1 MHPDTQIVG
10 VVGDAKQRGVKEG
23 VIATLYRP
31 FAQAPQG
38 SALEFYVRTAQAP
51 ATAENTI
58 RAALHGLDPKL
69 VADSM
74 RTMDEQIDQ
83 NVSNE
88 RMMALLA
95 MSFALVALLTTAVG
109 LYGVLAYATAQR
121 TKEIG
126 IRMALGAQRSAVV
139 RLVLMDMAKVA
150 AIGIVVA
157 LPVAVLLARWLRSEL
172 FEVQPFDPPTM
183 IGCVVVTVAMVLLA
197 AALPARRA
205 ASGRTDEGV
214 AGGVIGDRDGNG
226 ERFGERFK
234 DGAGTMI
241 ELKKL
246 ERSYKTGHMETWVL
260 RRINL
265 TIREG
270 EFVTVMGP
278 SGAGKS
284 SLLNVL
290 AMLDDQW
297 KGEFY
302 FSDEAVH
309 VMNRKQR
316 AELARRRIGMVFQ
329 SYHLLD
335 DLTVAENIDLP
346 LSYKDIPKLERQ
358 ALVADTLDRFN
369 IVGKKDLF
377 PNQLSGGQQQ
387 LVGIA
392 RAVIHKPALLLADE
406 PTGNLHS
413 DQAKEIME
421 LFRTL
426 NEQGT
431 TVVQVTHSEV
441 NAGYGTRT
449 IELRDG
455 WLYRDTAGLE
465 VAAEVQA

>member
-1 MHPDTQIVG
+1 
-10 VVGDAKQRGVKEG
+10 
-23 VIATLYRP
+23 
-31 FAQAPQG
+31 
-38 SALEFYVRTAQAP
+38 
-51 ATAENTI
+51 
-58 RAALHGLDPKL
+58 
-69 VADSM
+69 
-74 RTMDEQIDQ
+74 
-83 NVSNE
+83 
-88 RMMALLA
+88 
-95 MSFALVALLTTAVG
+95 
-109 LYGVLAYATAQR
+109 
-121 TKEIG
+121 
-126 IRMALGAQRSAVV
+126 
-139 RLVLMDMAKVA
+139 
-150 AIGIVVA
+150 
-157 LPVAVLLARWLRSEL
+157 
-172 FEVQPFDPPTM
+172 
-183 IGCVVVTVAMVLLA
+183 
-197 AALPARRA
+197 
-205 ASGRTDEGV
+205 
-214 AGGVIGDRDGNG
+214 
-226 ERFGERFK
+226 
-234 DGAGTMI
+234 MI
-241 ELKKL
+241 ELKQL
-246 ERSYKTGHMETWVL
+246 ERSYKTGHTETWVL

-302 FSDEAVH
+302 FADHPVH
-309 VMNRKQR
+309 TMNRKQR

-346 LSYKDIPKLERQ
+346 LSYKDIPKPERQ

-387 LVGIA
+387 LVGID
-392 RAVIHKPALLLADE
+392 KPDLLLADE

-413 DQAKEIME
+413 EQAKEIMQ

-431 TVVQVTHSEV
+431 TIVQVTHSEV
-441 NAGYGTRT
+441 NAEYGTRT

-455 WLYRDTAGLE
+455 WMYRDTAGMKNAEPE
-465 VAAEVQA
+465 VKA